1 MRLRTYDK
9 LIATIRGRQG
19 AAGLR
24 THLGVVLGPP
34 FAVGP
39 GKRVPAPAR

>member
-24 THLGVVLGPP
+24 THLGVVIGP
-34 FAVGP
+34 VMGP
-39 GKRVPAPAR
+39 GKRVPAPGR